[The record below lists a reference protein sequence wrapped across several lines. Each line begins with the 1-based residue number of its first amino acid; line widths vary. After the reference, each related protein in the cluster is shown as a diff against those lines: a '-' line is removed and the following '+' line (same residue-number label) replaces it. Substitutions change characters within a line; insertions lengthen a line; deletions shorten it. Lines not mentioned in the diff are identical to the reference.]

1 MCSLNEQVESDGS
14 RKHLIKNSKRRTILK
29 TVIVFKLER
38 PARKSGGDRYE
49 SQGVIADYQ
58 IYVPQQISRPAG
70 GKPVN
75 LITLTFES
83 EEN

>member
-1 MCSLNEQVESDGS
+1 M
-14 RKHLIKNSKRRTILK
+14 K
-29 TVIVFKLER
+29 TVITFKLER

-58 IYVPQQISRPAG
+58 IYVPQQISRPN

-83 EEN
+83 KD